1 MLEKE
6 PESAK
11 DWFKNNSMIAN
22 PDKFQA
28 VILSKNAICVTQ
40 KLRIYDNKIET
51 SKHRNWELTIT
62 K

>member
-51 SKHRNWELTIT
+51 SKHRN
-62 K
+62 

>member
-6 PESAK
+6 PESAI

-28 VILSKNAICVTQ
+28 VILSKNAIDVTH

-51 SKHRNWELTIT
+51 SKHTN
-62 K
+62 